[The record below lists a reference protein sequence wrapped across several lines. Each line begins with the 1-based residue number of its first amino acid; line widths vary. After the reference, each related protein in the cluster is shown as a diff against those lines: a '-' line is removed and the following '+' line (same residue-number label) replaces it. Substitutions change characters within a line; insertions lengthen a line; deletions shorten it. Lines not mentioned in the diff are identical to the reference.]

1 MISKIKKDL
10 ENKITKTINRL
21 ALKKNIKL
29 KKITTIIQKPP
40 NSSLGDLSILIFEF
54 SKILGLSPSVISE
67 EIVKEIGLKYETKPM
82 GPYLNIKIK
91 RKEFIRDTI
100 NKVKKEKEK
109 YGTNNFLKNKKIVIE
124 FSAPNT
130 NKPLHVGHLRN
141 DIIGES
147 LSRILKAS
155 GGNIIKINLIND
167 RGVHICK
174 SMLAY
179 KKFGNNITPESSCK
193 KGDHLIG
200 DFYVKYNE
208 YAKENAIEAE
218 EEIQKLLCKWEEGD
232 IETVKLWEKLNKWSI
247 EGIKETYN
255 LTNITFDKIYLE
267 SETFEIG
274 RNIVLKGLENGLCYK
289 REDGAICI
297 KIPSEENE
305 NENKKFKEKVLLRA
319 NGTSIYLTQD
329 LGNIITRKN
338 EYNFDEMIYVVGSE
352 QIYHFKSL
360 FFIADKLGITK
371 ENNLI
376 HLSYGMVN
384 LPEGKMKSRE
394 GNFIDADHLIND
406 LVKSTIIEIKKRAT
420 NEKDIQIQDI
430 QKTALD
436 ISIGAIHYYLLK
448 TTRYKDILF
457 NKEESLSFIGNSG
470 PYIQYVGAR
479 INSILEKYNKLKLPK
494 ESINLNL
501 LKQEKEWEIIKI
513 ISEFEEHIIKATKEL
528 NPSLLTQY
536 SYSLAKSFSTY
547 YQETKI
553 IDTRNLELTNSR
565 IKLSEI
571 VLQTIKNCMNLLNI
585 PYMKKM

>member
-10 ENKITKTINRL
+10 EDKISKTIKKL
-21 ALKKNIKL
+21 ALTKNIEL
-29 KKITTIIQKPP
+29 DEVTTIIQKPP
-40 NSSLGDLSILIFEF
+40 KSEMGDLSILIFEF
-54 SKILGLSPSVISE
+54 SKILGLGTSVIAE
-67 EIVKEIGLKYETKPM
+67 EIIKQIGAEYETKPV
-82 GPYLNIKIK
+82 GSYLNIKLN

-100 NKVKKEKEK
+100 TKVNEEKEH
-109 YGTNNFLKNKKIVIE
+109 YGTNNSLKNKKIIIE

-147 LSRILKAS
+147 LSRILKAA
-155 GGNIIKINLIND
+155 GGQIIKINLIND

-179 KKFGNNITPESSCK
+179 KKFGNNTTPELSLK

-200 DFYVKYNE
+200 DFYVKYSE
-208 YAKENAIEAE
+208 YAKDNAVAE

-232 IETVKLWEKLNKWSI
+232 TETVQLWQKLNKWAI
-247 EGIKETYN
+247 EGIKETYT

-267 SETFEIG
+267 SEIFEIG
-274 RNIVLKGLENGLCYK
+274 REVVLKGLEEGLCYR

-297 KIPSEENE
+297 DIPTEENTDTD
-305 NENKKFKEKVLLRA
+305 KKFKEKVLLRA

-329 LGNIITRKN
+329 LGNIVTRKN

-352 QIYHFKSL
+352 QIHHFKIL
-360 FFIADKLGITK
+360 FFVADKLGVTK

-394 GNFIDADHLIND
+394 GNVVDADNLIND
-406 LVKSTIIEIKKRAT
+406 LVNSTMLELKKRDS
-420 NEKDIQIQDI
+420 NEKNL
-430 QKTALD
+430 QKTALG
-436 ISIGAIHYYLLK
+436 ISLGAIHYYLLK
-448 TTRYKDILF
+448 TAIHKDILF

-479 INSILEKYNKLKLPK
+479 INSILEKYNTLGLTGG
-494 ESINLNL
+494 IFNLDL
-501 LKQEKEWEIIKI
+501 LEQEKEWEIIKI
-513 ISEFEEHIIKATKEL
+513 VSEFEEHIIKASRDL
-528 NPSLLTQY
+528 NPSLITQY

-553 IDTRNLELTNSR
+553 IDTNNPELTNARISLSR
-565 IKLSEI
+565 A
-571 VLQTIKNCMNLLNI
+571 VLQTIKNCMSLLNI
-585 PYMKKM
+585 PYMRKM